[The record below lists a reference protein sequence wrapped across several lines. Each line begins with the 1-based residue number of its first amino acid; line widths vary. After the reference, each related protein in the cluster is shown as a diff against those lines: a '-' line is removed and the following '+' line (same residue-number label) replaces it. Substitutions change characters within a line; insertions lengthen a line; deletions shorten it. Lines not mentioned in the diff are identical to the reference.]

1 VKATIVGMGEWLP
14 ETIRSNDAW
23 PSDFGFRAAASA
35 DRELADAASISE
47 DRYGAIVARHVA
59 AEAGDPFLGSSR
71 RRVADESVTSWD
83 AEAMAA
89 RSALADARV
98 DPHDVDFVFSWTL
111 TPDRPG
117 QVTAA
122 RVAQAIGASRAIGA
136 GTPVACASGVMQL
149 TLSAALIESG
159 RARFVLLTQS
169 NLAVRT
175 FPFGHPA
182 SPSVGDAATAFVVG
196 PSEQPGILA
205 LAGVSHGDFHDA
217 VVWRRQEET
226 PWYRAGGPM
235 YLGSH
240 DRAAARQLVQD
251 TVRFGAETVT
261 EAARRSGVPLSAIDV
276 LACVQPRRWVPG
288 AIAEALGLKP
298 EIAPQTFDEL
308 AHLGASGVVTN
319 LLEARR
325 RGMLRGRRDGKAR
338 TVCMYAQGAGFTR
351 LALLVR
357 WGRD

>member
-1 VKATIVGMGEWLP
+1 MRATILGMGEWLP
-14 ETIRSNDAW
+14 DTIRGNDAW
-23 PSDFGFRAAASA
+23 PPDFASRAAASA
-35 DRELADAASISE
+35 DRELADAATISD
-47 DRYGAIVARHVA
+47 DRYGSIVARHVA

-71 RRVADESVTSWD
+71 RRVADESTTSWE

-89 RSALADARV
+89 GAAVADAHIDARDIDCV
-98 DPHDVDFVFSWTL
+98 LSWTL

-117 QVTAA
+117 QVTAP
-122 RVAQAIGASRAIGA
+122 RVAHEIGASRAVGA

-149 TLSAALIESG
+149 MLSAALIESG

-182 SPSVGDAATAFVVG
+182 SPSVGDAATAFIVG

-217 VVWRRQEET
+217 VVWRRHDET
-226 PWYRAGGPM
+226 PWYQAGGPM

-240 DRAAARQLVQD
+240 DRTAARQLVRD

-261 EAARRSGVPLSAIDV
+261 EAARRSGVPVSSIDV
-276 LACVQPRRWVPG
+276 LASVQPRRWVPG
-288 AIAEALGLKP
+288 AIAEALGLPP
-298 EIAPQTFDEL
+298 ETAPQTFDDL
-308 AHLGASGVVTN
+308 AHLGASGVITN

-325 RGMLRGRRDGKAR
+325 RGMLRARPDGNAP
-338 TVCMYAQGAGFTR
+338 TVCLYAQGAGFTR

-357 WGRD
+357 WGV